1 MTSHQGE
8 PIESRLRDLEQRL
21 QALSDQVEVT
31 QLIAS
36 YGPLVDAGAAG
47 EVAALWSEDG
57 SYDVEGWQMRSRAD
71 VEAMVNS
78 DGHQTL
84 IARGACHFL
93 GPARVTVD
101 GDTAA
106 AVCESLLVVH
116 RDGKWIVARAGA
128 NHFTLNRIDGRWQI
142 VLRTTRALTGSL
154 EARALLR

>member
-1 MTSHQGE
+1 MTSHRE
-8 PIESRLRDLEQRL
+8 DSVESRLRDLEQRV
-21 QALSDQVEVT
+21 QVLSDQAEVT

-36 YGPLVDAGAAG
+36 SGPLVDAGVAG
-47 EVAALWSEDG
+47 DVGALWSEDG

-78 DGHQTL
+78 DAHQNL

-93 GPARVTVD
+93 GPARVTVG
-101 GDTAA
+101 GDTAV
-106 AVCESLLVVH
+106 AVCASLLVVH

-142 VLRTTRALTGSL
+142 VVRTTRALNGST
-154 EARALLR
+154 ESRELLR